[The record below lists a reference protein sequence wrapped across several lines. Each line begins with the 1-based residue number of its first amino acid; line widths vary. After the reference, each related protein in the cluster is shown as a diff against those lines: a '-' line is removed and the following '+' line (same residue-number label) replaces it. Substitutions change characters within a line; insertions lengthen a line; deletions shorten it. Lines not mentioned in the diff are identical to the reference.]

1 MIIKR
6 AFQISM
12 KNAIDLLIFQNHI
25 KTVFN
30 EQESVSDFFNDYCAT
45 KLVAIGHVEEETIH
59 GADDV
64 IDDVTVQGADDVIDD
79 VTGDVENDESQVDVK
94 KELPIQY
101 KIAVRVSFLVLT
113 TVLHVKNND
122 QQISFTV
129 CDQTQIK
136 ILLQSF
142 QQHLF
147 FELILQIATKFVNF
161 IKNGPFP
168 FTLK

>member
-6 AFQISM
+6 ALQISL
-12 KNAIDLLIFQNHI
+12 KKFIDLLIFQNHI

-30 EQESVSDFFNDYCAT
+30 EQESVSDFFNDYCVT

-64 IDDVTVQGADDVIDD
+64 MDD

-113 TVLHVKNND
+113 TVLHVK
-122 QQISFTV
+122 
-129 CDQTQIK
+129 K
-136 ILLQSF
+136 
-142 QQHLF
+142 
-147 FELILQIATKFVNF
+147 
-161 IKNGPFP
+161 
-168 FTLK
+168 

>member
-45 KLVAIGHVEEETIH
+45 KLVAIGHVEEETI
-59 GADDV
+59 
-64 IDDVTVQGADDVIDD
+64 QGADDVIDD

>member
-45 KLVAIGHVEEETIH
+45 KLVAIGHVEEETI
-59 GADDV
+59 
-64 IDDVTVQGADDVIDD
+64 QGADDVIDD

-147 FELILQIATKFVNF
+147 FELILQIATKFANF